1 MNLGKRGCCGAPF
14 FHIEASEIRTGC
26 ATLFS
31 EIWTVAWFAA
41 QIFCGRNRQR
51 EASPLPSCAFDRQI
65 AVHRAR
71 YAAGDVEPQAR
82 SPVPAPP
89 ETLELFEYLG
99 LLILVDAMALIRAS
113 AVNASARLQFARIAF
128 GAAGYGWLG
137 DWQAIE
143 KTGMPNID
151 QMMAGLKA
159 RVQAH
164 PEDRSARLLLAQAQR
179 RQGDNAGAAT
189 NFHILNQRSAA
200 PPNTDLIAAEAQAR
214 LAAGG
219 DLAGRAGDLYSRLLK
234 LDPNNRE
241 ALWYLGLRAA
251 EAGRN
256 TKAIHFWDRL
266 LEQHLSTEARAMISS
281 RRRSLL
287 QNKSDP

>member
-1 MNLGKRGCCGAPF
+1 VTIFLFLSLASAMVALCLALVLIPIWRAGGARRAQRR
-14 FHIEASEIRTGC
+14 EANVEIY
-26 ATLFS
+26 
-31 EIWTVAWFAA
+31 
-41 QIFCGRNRQR
+41 RQR
-51 EASPLPSCAFDRQI
+51 CAEIDRDVAASRLAESDAQDEKDELG
-65 AVHRAR
+65 AR
-71 YAAGDVEPQAR
+71 LLADIDAEPELSAR
-82 SPVPAPP
+82 
-89 ETLELFEYLG
+89 T
-99 LLILVDAMALIRAS
+99 ITAS
-113 AVNASARLQFARIAF
+113 ASRRGPTRPWWGSVLLLLFIAF